1 MSEDEE
7 WRKQTDI
14 TIGSIRS
21 ASKRTSMIRIL
32 TFLNKSSD
40 AFTYT
45 EISDETE
52 LDWMTVKW
60 NVLKLVEAGFITEIE
75 DKIDLR
81 THHFQIADK
90 KAVEKVIEYA
100 EDRQRKLKKQE
111 EEEKRNPKVPEIKAK
126 PVKITEVEEVE

>member
-21 ASKRTSMIRIL
+21 AAKRTSMIRIL
-32 TFLNKSSD
+32 TFLNNSSD

-45 EISDETE
+45 EISDE
-52 LDWMTVKW
+52 LDMDWMTCKW
-60 NVLKLVEAGFITEIE
+60 NCLKLQEAGFIERID

-81 THHFQIADK
+81 THYFRIADK
-90 KAVEKVIEYA
+90 KATEKTLEYY
-100 EDRQRKLKKQE
+100 EDRQRKLKKKE
-111 EEEKRNPKVPEIKAK
+111 EEEKRNPKAEPEK
-126 PVKITEVEEVE
+126 PTEEVE

>member
-21 ASKRTSMIRIL
+21 AAKRTSMIRIL
-32 TFLNKSSD
+32 TFLNNSSD

-45 EISDETE
+45 EISDE
-52 LDWMTVKW
+52 LDMDWMTCKW
-60 NVLKLVEAGFITEIE
+60 NCLKLQEAGFIERID

-81 THHFQIADK
+81 THYFRIADK
-90 KAVEKVIEYA
+90 KATEKTLEYY

-111 EEEKRNPKVPEIKAK
+111 EEEKRNPKVAP
-126 PVKITEVEEVE
+126 TEVEEVG

>member
-7 WRKQTDI
+7 WQKTTDI

-32 TFLNKSSD
+32 TFLNNSSD

-45 EISDETE
+45 EISDE
-52 LDWMTVKW
+52 LDMDWMTCKW
-60 NVLKLVEAGFITEIE
+60 NCLKLQEAGFIERID

-81 THHFQIADK
+81 THYFRIADK
-90 KAVEKVIEYA
+90 KATEKTLEYY
-100 EDRQRKLKKQE
+100 EDRQRKLKKKE
-111 EEEKRNPKVPEIKAK
+111 EEEKRNPKAEPEK
-126 PVKITEVEEVE
+126 PTEEVE

>member
-21 ASKRTSMIRIL
+21 AAKRTSMIRIL
-32 TFLNKSSD
+32 TFLNNSSD

-45 EISDETE
+45 EISDE
-52 LDWMTVKW
+52 LDMDWMTCKW
-60 NVLKLVEAGFITEIE
+60 NCLKLQEAGFIERID

-81 THHFQIADK
+81 THYFKIADK
-90 KAVEKVIEYA
+90 KATEKALEYW
-100 EDRQRKLKKQE
+100 EERQRKSKKRE
-111 EEEKRNPKVPEIKAK
+111 EEEKRNPKAE
-126 PVKITEVEEVE
+126 PVKPTEEVE

>member
-32 TFLNKSSD
+32 TFLNNHSD

-45 EISDETE
+45 EISDE
-52 LDWMTVKW
+52 LDMDWMTVKW
-60 NVLKLVEAGFITEIE
+60 NVLKLVEAGFVSEVE

-81 THHFQIADK
+81 THYFQIADK
-90 KAVEKVIEYA
+90 KATEKTLEYY

-111 EEEKRNPKVPEIKAK
+111 EEEKRNPKVEPLK
-126 PVKITEVEEVE
+126 PREVEEVE

>member
-32 TFLNKSSD
+32 TFLNNSSD

-45 EISDETE
+45 EISDA
-52 LDWMTVKW
+52 LDMDWMTCKW
-60 NVLKLVEAGFITEIE
+60 NCLKLQEAGFITEVE

-90 KAVEKVIEYA
+90 KATEKTLEYY

-111 EEEKRNPKVPEIKAK
+111 EEEKRNPKAEPIKQ
-126 PVKITEVEEVE
+126 TEVEEVE